1 MNVTREYVVQL
12 LNYYHQ
18 RVCQIALLRYE
29 LEHPVQVSPAEM
41 IDAMSFVKD
50 TNIRRYLGHIS
61 NKTLFIACNYQRQTQ
76 NINLE
81 AQKRITACLNTLEHE
96 QARLIYYV
104 SLLEKRQIEIIHLL
118 YFECKSPEQISKQL
132 EVSVRT
138 VQAIKSN
145 AITMLTDMYTFAID
159 LNS

>member
-50 TNIRRYLGHIS
+50 TNIRRSIGHIS
-61 NKTLFIACNYQRQTQ
+61 NKTLFIAVNYQ
-76 NINLE
+76 
-81 AQKRITACLNTLEHE
+81 
-96 QARLIYYV
+96 
-104 SLLEKRQIEIIHLL
+104 QIGRAH
-118 YFECKSPEQISKQL
+118 
-132 EVSVRT
+132 V
-138 VQAIKSN
+138 
-145 AITMLTDMYTFAID
+145 
-159 LNS
+159 